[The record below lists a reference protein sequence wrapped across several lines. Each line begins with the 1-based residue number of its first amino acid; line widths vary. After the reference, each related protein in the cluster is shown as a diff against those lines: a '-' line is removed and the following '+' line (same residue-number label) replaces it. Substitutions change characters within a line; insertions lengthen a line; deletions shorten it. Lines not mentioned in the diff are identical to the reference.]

1 MERISFKIGVSR
13 EAREAFRRTLLQRRV
28 IGVYMMAT
36 MMGYRDAN
44 LINNYSEY
52 PDNDKAALGASM
64 GDIYSLPVDLNRI
77 SHKIWKDDGSG
88 YVVKEG
94 MLADITYN
102 GTESNGT
109 TDSTIGLKDNLTG
122 LAALTE
128 HNKIRQDNVF
138 NNITTFHGYNG
149 TTYYDFPE
157 LYKFP
162 DKTKVKERASGKGND
177 SRIFAYENGLLSYHQ
192 TMMIKRPA
200 KWSEATY
207 LEKINPE
214 LILTGLNNYGDYSNK
229 GIYGVVL
236 GEKDDNGYRV
246 PSNVEDKSQRIPEG
260 GIAINPD
267 YKKGSTRTDIHHE
280 ASNVSN
286 YNFYDERNKEGA
298 AAHTKDNDNG
308 MSNGSTFSF
317 MEASELRTDSILETT
332 NRLFSK
338 GKIKSLIN
346 RFATTIQDIKANPSI
361 AESAYNETYGMSRG
375 RNLVKKDPT
384 IENSYANPYCRVW
397 TSHHQYSNLKDRIRP
412 FVENDETGK
421 FMSIKDTQAKFG
433 DLRPNEG
440 NSRLNEHSSLMDNG
454 YVRIAPMHLK
464 NNGEYQKDIKRCM
477 FSIENLAWRDVHIEE
492 NLSEEQRGPNKG
504 RIMWFPPYNLK
515 FTENINAQWSSN
527 EFIGRGENIYTYTN
541 TERNGNLSF
550 TILIDHPSIMNKW
563 RGMAESSSGGK
574 YEDEQTLLRFFAGCD
589 NLSDEISSKN
599 LDIKVEKKKDVK
611 NDPKPEEYT
620 KTVKY
625 IMFFPND
632 FSSID
637 QNDGESVI
645 NNIKKYEYESGTEWD
660 NTRDNSYKDEKLR
673 EKNTVNKNSGYLFNK
688 SIESSKELI
697 TTELGLSE
705 NEEIHSFDDLIKYVG
720 LEKVAGGINNEY
732 RISGV
737 DVQGYASSHG
747 YEKNNLAL
755 CTRRASAIASV
766 VKYKYN
772 ISDDLI
778 TRKNGGI
785 IQVKDAVGDKDVN
798 NTEAKIARCAIATFH
813 IKIKGYQGP
822 TNSDGAD
829 SDVNVVYESISD
841 EELARLLGED
851 TSGNMR
857 AFGEDRLYDGT
868 INQSAVIAEGK
879 NMATITGTV
888 KSTPKYKYD
897 NEYMYFKNLEYED
910 KLTYKNII
918 DKIQYFS
925 PAFHSITPEGFNA
938 RLTFLQQCMRQGP
951 TQTIGNQEGSVPAGN
966 LAFGRAPYCIL
977 RIGDFFNTK
986 IVITSLSID
995 YDTGSGILYDLNPEG
1010 IGVQPM
1016 MANVTMN
1023 FNFIG
1028 GQDIAGPVDR
1038 LQNAVSYNYYA
1049 NASIYDRHAD
1059 YYKKYDGENK
1069 VLSQY
1074 DAMEPGDENRKTIT
1088 SKIQ

>member
-1 MERISFKIGVSR
+1 MESIDFKIGVSR
-13 EAREAFRRTLLQRRV
+13 EAREAFRSALLQRRV

-44 LINNYSEY
+44 LINNFSGYPGSE
-52 PDNDKAALGASM
+52 KAALGASM
-64 GDIYSLPVDLNRI
+64 GDIYTLPVGLNRV
-77 SHKIWKDDGSG
+77 SHQLLRDDDS
-88 YVVKEG
+88 YDIVEG
-94 MLADITYN
+94 MLADITHTAE
-102 GTESNGT
+102 GG
-109 TDSTIGLKDNLTG
+109 KRLTG

-128 HNKIRQDNVF
+128 RNMLRDY
-138 NNITTFHGYNG
+138 NIWNNG
-149 TTYYDFPE
+149 TIDNFTYNKHFGTRQYSYIPD
-157 LYKFP
+157 YYRFP
-162 DKTKVKERASGKGND
+162 DEGTVKDRVYRGND
-177 SRIFAYENGLLSYHQ
+177 SSRAFVFENGLFDYHQ
-192 TMMIKRPA
+192 EGKVKLPSGH
-200 KWSEATY
+200 SEKIIGDEEKKIFNPEKSLTY
-207 LEKINPE
+207 L
-214 LILTGLNNYGDYSNK
+214 NK
-229 GIYGVVL
+229 YNSHSVGKIYGIDASGNDERKYSLPSRV
-236 GEKDDNGYRV
+236 GERTDGAKAER
-246 PSNVEDKSQRIPEG
+246 
-260 GIAINPD
+260 IAIKSD
-267 YKKGSTRTDIHHE
+267 YKKGSTRTDVHHP
-280 ASNVSN
+280 ASIETN
-286 YNFYDERNKEGA
+286 YGFYDERNIEGQA
-298 AAHTKDNDNG
+298 THTKENDNG
-308 MSNGSTFSF
+308 MTNGSTFNF
-317 MEASELRTDSILETT
+317 MEAPEDKSDKILETT

-338 GKIKSLIN
+338 GRIKSLIN
-346 RFATTIQDIKANPSI
+346 RFATTIQDIQANPSI
-361 AESAYNETYGMSRG
+361 AESAYNDTYGMSRG
-375 RNLVKKDPT
+375 RNLVKKKAS
-384 IENSYANPYCRVW
+384 IENGYANPYCRVW
-397 TSHHQYSNLKDRIRP
+397 TSHHQYSNLRDRIRP
-412 FVENDETGK
+412 FVENEESGK
-421 FMSIKDTQAKFG
+421 FMSIKETQAKFG

-440 NSRLNEHSSLMDNG
+440 NTRLGEHSSLMDNG

-515 FTENINAQWSSN
+515 FSENINAQWSSN

-563 RGMAESSSGGK
+563 RGMGESGDKK
-574 YEDEQTLLRFFAGCD
+574 YDDEETLLRFFAGCD

-599 LDIKVEKKKDVK
+599 LDIKVTKKTAVK
-611 NDPKPEEYT
+611 NDPKPVEST

-637 QNDGESVI
+637 QNDGGSVI
-645 NNIKKYEYESGTEWD
+645 GNIKKYEYEDGTEWGSE
-660 NTRDNSYKDEKLR
+660 RDSSYKNEKLR
-673 EKNTVNKNSGYLFNK
+673 EKNVVNKNSEYLLNK
-688 SIESSKELI
+688 SIDSGKELI
-697 TTELGLSE
+697 ITELGLLE
-705 NEEIHSFDDLIKYVG
+705 NEEIHSFDDLINHVG
-720 LEKVAGGINNEY
+720 LEDVIGGVNNEY
-732 RISGV
+732 SISGV
-737 DVQGYASSHG
+737 DVQGFASSHG
-747 YEKNNLAL
+747 YEKNNAAL

-766 VKYKYN
+766 IKYQYN

-798 NTEAKIARCAIATFH
+798 STEAKIARCAIATFH
-813 IKIKGYQGP
+813 IRIKGYQGP
-822 TNSDGAD
+822 TNSDGAE
-829 SDVNVVYESISD
+829 SDVNVVYENISD
-841 EELARLLGED
+841 EDLARLLGED
-851 TSGNMR
+851 ISGNMR
-857 AFGEDRLYDGT
+857 AFDEGGLYDGT
-868 INQSAVIAEGK
+868 K
-879 NMATITGTV
+879 NSSVVTVESGNKMASVTETV
-888 KSTPKYKYD
+888 KTTPKYKYD
-897 NEYMYFKNLEYED
+897 DEYMYFKNLEYED

-951 TQTIGNQEGSVPAGN
+951 TQTIGSQEGSVPAGN
-966 LAFGRAPYCIL
+966 LAFGRAPFCIL

-986 IVITSLSID
+986 IAITSISID
-995 YDTGSGILYDLNPEG
+995 YDAGSGILYDLNPEG

-1049 NASIYDRHAD
+1049 NASVYDRHAD

-1088 SKIQ
+1088 TKIQ